1 MSAVMS
7 ASVVWWVVPS
17 VVPSVVR
24 PSPSPVVPAG
34 VAVVVIGRMPA
45 VPGVVPWGVPA
56 IGDVPDV
63 GIIDAK
69 ATIACQSGG
78 VVEVSVVEA
87 VGVSCIIACV
97 VVCHLFLC
105 GSSCYEESVALELV

>member
-7 ASVVWWVVPS
+7 ASVVWW

-63 GIIDAK
+63 GVIDAQ
-69 ATIACQSGG
+69 AAIA
-78 VVEVSVVEA
+78 
-87 VGVSCIIACV
+87 
-97 VVCHLFLC
+97 
-105 GSSCYEESVALELV
+105 